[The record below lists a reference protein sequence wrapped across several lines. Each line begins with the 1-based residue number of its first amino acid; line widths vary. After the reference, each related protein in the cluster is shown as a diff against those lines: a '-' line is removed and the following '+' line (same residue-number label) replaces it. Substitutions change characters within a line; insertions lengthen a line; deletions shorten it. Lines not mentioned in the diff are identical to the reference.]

1 MTLSLAVDTNAPR
14 RREQAKAANREAIL
28 AAGRQVFAE
37 LGYEGATV
45 RDIIRRTDLAA
56 GTFYNY
62 FKSKEDVFQA
72 LAEDAARR
80 FRPMLRAARE
90 QATSFESYLRQAVT
104 AYLRFR
110 SGEHALLGLTG
121 PPLRARASTPEMTA
135 LFEEV
140 RGGIEDV
147 IARGLAPKVDAE
159 YLACACIG
167 MAQEVAD
174 CMLMRDPHDLAG
186 ASDFICDM
194 VLGGLA
200 QARARVLSP

>member
-1 MTLSLAVDTNAPR
+1 MTVPLAIDPVSPR
-14 RREQAKAANREAIL
+14 RRERAKAANREAIL

-37 LGYEGATV
+37 LGYDAATV

-62 FKSKEDVFQA
+62 FKSKEEVFQA
-72 LAEDAARR
+72 LAEDGARR

-90 QATSFESYLRQAVT
+90 QATTFEAYLRHAVT
-104 AYLRFR
+104 AYLHFR
-110 SGEHALLGLTG
+110 SADHADLGLNG
-121 PPLRARASTPEMTA
+121 PPLRARASTPEMAA

-140 RGGIEDV
+140 RDGIEDV
-147 IARGLAPKVDAE
+147 MARGFAPPVDAE

-174 CMLMRDPHDLAG
+174 CMLMRQPHDLQG
-186 ASDFICDM
+186 AADFICDL

-200 QARARVLSP
+200 RAGSKADRP